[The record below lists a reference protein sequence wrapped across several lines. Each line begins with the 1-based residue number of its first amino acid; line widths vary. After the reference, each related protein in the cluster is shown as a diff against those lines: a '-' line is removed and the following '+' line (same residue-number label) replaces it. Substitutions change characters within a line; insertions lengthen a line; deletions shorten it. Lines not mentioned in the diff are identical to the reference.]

1 MGEYFIVYERGST
14 IRSLARQSLRGQWL
28 GAIIVMLMNYIISN
42 LPYLL
47 VSSLTKSEFLLT
59 AAAVYSYM
67 VAGPLSLGMAFFFL
81 KLFRMQEHNPRM
93 LLDGF
98 KYFRNALGVYVMT
111 LMRIFLWSLLFIIPG
126 IIASF
131 RFSQAFFI
139 LADDPEKDPLTCL
152 SESDMMMRGNKTNL
166 LYILVGFLGWYI
178 LASIPALIFENRAS
192 FTLPVSRESI
202 QAIMDTIILGPTK
215 PLSVL
220 AGAGKLLV
228 QIYMYAA
235 ECCFYDLVTGQLIIK
250 RKDEDT
256 SNEIQTGN
264 F

>member
-1 MGEYFIVYERGST
+1 MGEYYIVYERGST

-139 LADDPEKDPLTCL
+139 LADDPEIDVINNWKEYF
-152 SESDMMMRGNKTNL
+152 SEKPQPFTKEEKKA
-166 LYILVGFLGWYI
+166 Y
-178 LASIPALIFENRAS
+178 LASLSGTSLASDGFFPFRDNIDRAAKS
-192 FTLPVSRESI
+192 AVSY
-202 QAIMDTIILGPTK
+202 
-215 PLSVL
+215 V
-220 AGAGKLLV
+220 
-228 QIYMYAA
+228 A
-235 ECCFYDLVTGQLIIK
+235 EPGGSSRDEDIIK
-250 RKDEDT
+250 AADEHGMVLVFT
-256 SNEIQTGN
+256 HVRL
-264 F
+264 FHH